1 MSTPALEQRVL
12 RNAFLFFALA
22 TLGFWLVN
30 GLSAAEEWRRAGE
43 SGVWVRALVLEG
55 TSNVVILALFL
66 PVAMLERRFP
76 VSVERW
82 PVALPVHAAGVVA
95 FSVIHVGVM
104 NALRAVLWPPLFGYA
119 YETYGGPL
127 GEFGYE
133 FRKDILSYA
142 LILAVLAIF
151 RQLEDARQRLRAARE
166 DARTD
171 HVITL
176 RSGGREVRLPAGDII
191 SASAAGNYA
200 EVSTATGAHL
210 ARTTLAELERLLREA
225 GAEPVRVHRSH
236 LVARKA
242 VREIIPT
249 GDGDAELVLETGA
262 RVPVSRRL
270 RSRLTPA

>member
-1 MSTPALEQRVL
+1 MFTPALEQRVL
-12 RNAFLFFALA
+12 RNAFIFFSLA

-43 SGVWVRALVLEG
+43 SGAWVRALVLEG

-66 PVAMLERRFP
+66 PVAFLERRFP
-76 VSVERW
+76 VSLERW
-82 PVALPVHAAGVVA
+82 RVALPVHAAGVVL
-95 FSVIHVGVM
+95 FSLIHVGAM
-104 NALRAVLWPPLFGYA
+104 NGLRMALWPPFFGFS
-119 YETYGGPL
+119 YESYGGPL

-133 FRKDILSYA
+133 FRKDVLSYA

-151 RQLEDARQRLRAARE
+151 RQLEDARQRLKAVRE

-176 RSGGREVRLPAGDII
+176 RSGGRELRLPAGDIV

-200 EVSTATGAHL
+200 EVATANGSHL

-225 GAEPVRVHRSH
+225 GADPVRIHRSH

-249 GDGDAELVLETGA
+249 GDGDAEAVLETGA
-262 RVPVSRRL
+262 RLPVSRRN
-270 RSRLTPA
+270 RPRLSA